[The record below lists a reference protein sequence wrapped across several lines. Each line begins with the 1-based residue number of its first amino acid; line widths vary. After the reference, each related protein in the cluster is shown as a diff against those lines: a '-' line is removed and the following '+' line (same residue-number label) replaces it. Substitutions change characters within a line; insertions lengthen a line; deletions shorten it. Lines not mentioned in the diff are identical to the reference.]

1 MVAGGLRCRYRPPLF
16 VVGVKREVARTEPG
30 GTMPH
35 YLLAVHSVEG
45 ESREPMSDEQMQA
58 FMGRIN
64 ELEEENQST
73 LRGPRRS

>member
-1 MVAGGLRCRYRPPLF
+1 
-16 VVGVKREVARTEPG
+16 
-30 GTMPH
+30 MPH

>member
-1 MVAGGLRCRYRPPLF
+1 VSIHAAAIRSGGEAGIFPHRIRRN
-16 VVGVKREVARTEPG
+16 
-30 GTMPH
+30 H